1 MSMDFKFGKNMVI
14 AKNSDFKAVLDKRL
28 VARDSLMSVFVAPNN
43 LGHSRFGISIGT
55 KMGNAVYRNRLKR
68 LAREAFRL
76 LRHDLADKYDYLVI
90 YSPKV
95 SKKTALPADI
105 TLEMVKNSML
115 KLAKRVFA
123 SVENK

>member
-1 MSMDFKFGKNMVI
+1 MPMNFKFNKNMVL
-14 AKNSDFKAVLDKRL
+14 AKNGDFKAVLDKRL

-43 LGHSRFGISIGT
+43 LEHSRFGISIGT

-76 LRHDLADKYDYLVI
+76 LRGDLADKYDYLVI
-90 YSPKV
+90 YSPKI

-115 KLAKRVFA
+115 KLAKRVFV
-123 SVENK
+123 SLESK

>member
-1 MSMDFKFGKNMVI
+1 MSFELNKNMVL
-14 AKNSDFKAVLDKRL
+14 AKNDDFKAVLNKRL
-28 VARDSLMSVFVAPNN
+28 VARDSLMSVFIASNN
-43 LGHSRFGISIGT
+43 LEHRRFGISIGT

-76 LRHDLADKYDYLVI
+76 LKYDLADKCDYLVI

-95 SKKTALPADI
+95 SKKIAMPADI

-115 KLAKRVFA
+115 KLSKRVLEKLE
-123 SVENK
+123 SK